1 MFLSKVKF
9 AAIVLLAVGIAGS
22 GAGFQENRAIAPAP
36 AKAAQDSPA
45 LPDKL
50 DSTIDYPGIDDAR
63 ATLSDVLDH
72 LAKHHNLT
80 FDINKMAFE
89 MENFNDVA
97 RTPIAET
104 AIPPMHATLS
114 TVLHKVLA
122 RLPQTPNNRVTFL
135 IRRDVIEIT
144 TELFVRAELGIT
156 EKRPLLPLVW
166 NTLDNTPIDAALRK
180 LARQSGYNVAIDPR
194 IADKVQT
201 PATAK
206 LDNVPIDTG
215 VRLLANMAGMS
226 VVRLD
231 NVFYVTTADNAKKLN
246 EDQAKINADAPAK
259 TEEAP
264 KKPEAK
270 KPAK

>member
-9 AAIVLLAVGIAGS
+9 AAIVVLAVGLAGS
-22 GAGFQENRAIAPAP
+22 AVGFREDKPVAPAP
-36 AKAAQDSPA
+36 AKSAQDSSA

-72 LAKHHNLT
+72 LAKHNGLT

-114 TVLHKVLA
+114 TVLHKILA
-122 RLPQTPNNRVTFL
+122 RLPQTPSNRVTFL

-144 TELFVRAELGIT
+144 TELFVRAELGIS

-180 LARQSGYNVAIDPR
+180 LARQSGYNVVIDPR
-194 IADKVQT
+194 IAEKVQT

-206 LDNVPIDTG
+206 LNNVPIDTA
-215 VRLLANMAGMS
+215 VRLLANMAGTS

-231 NVFYVTTADNAKKLN
+231 NVFYVTTAENAKKLS
-246 EDQAKINADAPAK
+246 EEQTQINAGAPAK
-259 TEEAP
+259 TAEPP
-264 KKPEAK
+264 KKPETK